1 MHRAKTLSSGLTA
14 VLRSVTGAQ
23 RTTVGNRRL
32 GLVLC
37 FVAGATNAGGFL
49 AIGQYTS
56 HMTGIVSAMAD
67 HLVLGNLVL
76 VLGGLA
82 AVMAFVFGAASAA
95 VLVNWARRM
104 RLQSEVALPLLL
116 EAALLLA
123 FGLLGRE
130 LSEYAWWRVPATV
143 LVLCYVMGLQNA
155 LITKVSRA
163 EIRTT
168 HVTGI
173 VTDLG
178 IELGK
183 WCYWNWGV
191 DDEPV
196 RADRRRMGLLGALLV
211 MFLLGGVA
219 GAFGFSSFGFVAT
232 VPLAGILVLLAWVP
246 LWDDV
251 VASRRRLP

>member
-1 MHRAKTLSSGLTA
+1 MIPTF
-14 VLRSVTGAQ
+14 LRSFVDPR
-23 RTTVGNRRL
+23 RTPAGNRRL

-37 FVAGATNAGGFL
+37 FIAGATNAGGFL

-67 HLVLGNLVL
+67 HLVLGNVALVL
-76 VLGGLA
+76 AGLA
-82 AVMAFVFGAASAA
+82 ALAAFVVGAASAA
-95 VLVNWARRM
+95 VLINWGRRM
-104 RLQSEVALPLLL
+104 RLHSEVALPLLL
-116 EAALLLA
+116 EAVLLLA

-130 LSEYAWWRVPATV
+130 LGDYAWWRVPLTV

-183 WCYWNWGV
+183 WGYWNWG
-191 DDEPV
+191 EGAAPV
-196 RADRRRMGLLGALLV
+196 RADRQRMRLLGALLA
-211 MFLLGGVA
+211 MFFLGGVV
-219 GAFGFSSFGFVAT
+219 GAFGFSALGFVAT
-232 VPLAGILVLLAWVP
+232 LPLAAILVLLAALP
-246 LWDDV
+246 LWDDLTRKPERP
-251 VASRRRLP
+251 A